1 MRVPTILLIR
11 DDDATHD
18 ALRRRL
24 EGRGCRVLE
33 ARGQDEA
40 VWMAARLEPDLL
52 VQEDPLPSPRAP
64 GALDA
69 VMAAI
74 EILAGP
80 LPGRPRAGWPSPRR
94 THPRARHRAM
104 AGAA

>member
-11 DDDATHD
+11 DDDATHH

-24 EGRGCRVLE
+24 EQRGCRVLE
-33 ARGQDEA
+33 ASGPDQALRL
-40 VWMAARLEPDLL
+40 AARTAPDLL
-52 VQEDPLPSPRAP
+52 VQEDPVPFPTRP

-69 VMAAI
+69 VMAAV

-94 THPRARHRAM
+94 THPRPRRHAM
-104 AGAA
+104 HA